1 MPRLDQ
7 LNEIQRNSALMFPCL
22 EHDDTPWTPWRKEL
36 SQSKVAMV
44 STAGVHLRGD
54 RPFTGGDQSY
64 RIIPSSAQSGEILM
78 SHTSI
83 GWDHTGFYKDLNLA
97 FPVDRMQELAERSVV
112 GSIGENHY
120 SFMGAQRDPN
130 IMIEDT
136 GPDVAYRLKA
146 EGVDLVLMIPI

>member
-7 LNEIQRNSALMFPCL
+7 LNEIQRNSALLFPCL

-36 SQSKVAMV
+36 SQSKIAMV

-64 RIIPSSAQSGEILM
+64 RIIPSSAQSGDILM
-78 SHTSI
+78 SQTSI

-97 FPVDRMQELAERSVV
+97 FPVDRMRELAQRSVV
-112 GSIGENHY
+112 GSVAENHY

-130 IMIEDT
+130 KMIEDT
-136 GPDVAYRLKA
+136 GPDVARRLKA
-146 EGVDLVLMIPI
+146 EGVDLVFMIPI